1 MYTEGVEMYDKSA
14 CMGCLTIK
22 ELMTLYEIS
31 SIISNH
37 YDLQTSLEK
46 SMKIL
51 KNTLN
56 LDNCV
61 VHIIEDDILN
71 VFASVELS
79 KFQRNLS
86 SYKIGEGATGMA
98 AESNEPVVVENIH
111 NNSLF
116 LNKSGKRD
124 FNGKSY
130 VAVPLMIDNESIGVL
145 GAVITKTAE
154 IDLDDTIRILAIVA
168 SIFAQTIHSYQLNQK
183 EKERLQ
189 ELKLYYK
196 MEWDSKVHNFG
207 DIIGDSPKMEQVF
220 KVIQRIAQSDVTVL
234 VRGETGTGKELVAAA
249 IHKRSN
255 RKDEPFIK
263 LNCAAITDTLLE
275 SELFGHEKG
284 AFTDA
289 RETRKGRFELAD
301 GGTLFLDEIGDISA
315 SAQVKLLRVL
325 QEREFERVGG
335 SKTIKVNV
343 RLVAA
348 TNRNLEEMVKDG
360 KFREDL
366 YYRLNVIPIDLP
378 PLRERGDDIKQ
389 LVNFFLERSI
399 RNHKKMVTITD
410 EAMDA
415 LANYPWPGN
424 VREMENTIER
434 IVLMGNEEGINKYD
448 MLLLL
453 PALNDQ
459 KLKSDYKNSSKK
471 SLTLDDMEK
480 DAIIEALENN
490 DFNHSKAADEL
501 GITLRQIGYKIKN
514 MKSKI
519 TYNNEQLELTDDFI
533 DIGYMAENF
542 DAIDL
547 NKKEITVKKA
557 SPNRNIQLFISYPFF
572 EEFKDE
578 IITFDEFMSE
588 AKVDIYTYII
598 FNEPMDI
605 SYKFKKLIP
614 IFDINEE
621 YANMYGTKIVSG
633 TLENRLTKA
642 LFLIGKDGAIYHID
656 MPNDLK
662 EPLDLEK
669 VRGALNKAYLSYT
682 GAGCHG

>member
-1 MYTEGVEMYDKSA
+1 MFDKSA
-14 CMGCLTIK
+14 CMGCLTIR
-22 ELMTLYEIS
+22 ELTTLYEIS
-31 SIISNH
+31 AVISNH

-51 KNTLN
+51 KNSLN
-56 LDNCV
+56 LENCV
-61 VHIIEDDILN
+61 VHILEEDILH
-71 VFASVELS
+71 VFASIELS
-79 KFQRNLS
+79 KFQKTLA
-86 SYKIGEGATGMA
+86 SYKVGEGVTGMV
-98 AESNEPVVVENIH
+98 AESKEPVVVENIH

-130 VAVPLMIDNESIGVL
+130 VAVPLVIDNEAIGVL

-154 IDLDDTIRILAIVA
+154 IQLDDTVRILTIV
-168 SIFAQTIHSYQLNQK
+168 SSLFAQTIHSFQLNQK

-207 DIIGDSPKMEQVF
+207 DIIGDSPKMQQVF

-348 TNRNLEEMVKDG
+348 TSRNLEQMVKDG

-378 PLRERGDDIKQ
+378 PLRERGEDIKQ
-389 LVNFFLERSI
+389 LVNFFLERSMK
-399 RNHKKMVTITD
+399 NHKKRVTITD
-410 EAMDA
+410 EAMEA
-415 LANYPWPGN
+415 LCNYPWPGN
-424 VREMENTIER
+424 VRELENTIER
-434 IVLMGNEEGINKYD
+434 IVLMGNEDGINKYD

-459 KLKSDYKNSSKK
+459 KLKSDYKPISKK
-471 SLTLDDMEK
+471 SLTLEELEK
-480 DAIIEALENN
+480 EAIIEALENN
-490 DFNHSKAADEL
+490 DNNQSNAASEL
-501 GITLRQIGYKIKN
+501 GITLRQMGYKIK
-514 MKSKI
+514 K
-519 TYNNEQLELTDDFI
+519 YEL
-533 DIGYMAENF
+533 
-542 DAIDL
+542 
-547 NKKEITVKKA
+547 
-557 SPNRNIQLFISYPFF
+557 
-572 EEFKDE
+572 
-578 IITFDEFMSE
+578 
-588 AKVDIYTYII
+588 
-598 FNEPMDI
+598 
-605 SYKFKKLIP
+605 
-614 IFDINEE
+614 
-621 YANMYGTKIVSG
+621 
-633 TLENRLTKA
+633 
-642 LFLIGKDGAIYHID
+642 
-656 MPNDLK
+656 
-662 EPLDLEK
+662 
-669 VRGALNKAYLSYT
+669 
-682 GAGCHG
+682 

>member
-1 MYTEGVEMYDKSA
+1 MFDKTA
-14 CMGCLTIK
+14 CMSCLTIR
-22 ELMTLYEIS
+22 ELATLHEIS
-31 SIISNH
+31 MIISNH

-46 SMKIL
+46 SMRIL
-51 KNTLN
+51 KNTLS
-56 LDNCV
+56 LENCV
-61 VHIIEDDILN
+61 VHTLDDEMLS

-79 KFQRNLS
+79 KFQKNLS
-86 SYKIGEGATGMA
+86 TYKIGEGATGQA
-98 AESNEPVVVENIH
+98 ALSKEPVVVENIH

-124 FNGKSY
+124 YNGKSY
-130 VAVPLMIDNESIGVL
+130 VAVPLMIDNEAIGVM

-154 IDLDDTIRILAIVA
+154 IELDDTVRILTIVS
-168 SIFAQTIHSYQLNQK
+168 SIFAQTIYSFQLNQK
-183 EKERLQ
+183 EKERLE

-234 VRGETGTGKELVAAA
+234 VRGETGTGKELVASA
-249 IHKRSN
+249 IHKRSK
-255 RKDEPFIK
+255 RAEEPFIK

-348 TNRNLEEMVKDG
+348 TNRNLEQMVKDG
-360 KFREDL
+360 EFREDL

-378 PLRERGDDIKQ
+378 PLRERGEDIKQ
-389 LVNFFLERSI
+389 LVNFFLEKSI
-399 RNHKKMVTITD
+399 KNHKKMVTITD

-415 LANYPWPGN
+415 LCSYPWPGN
-424 VREMENTIER
+424 VRELENTLER
-434 IVLMGNEEGINKYD
+434 IVLMGNEDGISKYD

-459 KLKSDYKNSSKK
+459 KLKSDYKPIAKESK
-471 SLTLDDMEK
+471 TLEDLEK
-480 DAIIEALENN
+480 EAIMDALENN
-490 DFNHSKAADEL
+490 NFNQSNAATEL
-501 GITLRQIGYKIKN
+501 GITLRQIGYKIK
-514 MKSKI
+514 K
-519 TYNNEQLELTDDFI
+519 Y
-533 DIGYMAENF
+533 
-542 DAIDL
+542 
-547 NKKEITVKKA
+547 EI
-557 SPNRNIQLFISYPFF
+557 
-572 EEFKDE
+572 
-578 IITFDEFMSE
+578 
-588 AKVDIYTYII
+588 
-598 FNEPMDI
+598 
-605 SYKFKKLIP
+605 
-614 IFDINEE
+614 
-621 YANMYGTKIVSG
+621 
-633 TLENRLTKA
+633 
-642 LFLIGKDGAIYHID
+642 
-656 MPNDLK
+656 
-662 EPLDLEK
+662 
-669 VRGALNKAYLSYT
+669 
-682 GAGCHG
+682 

>member
-1 MYTEGVEMYDKSA
+1 MFDKSA
-14 CMGCLTIK
+14 CKGCLTIK
-22 ELMTLYEIS
+22 ELTTLYEIS
-31 SIISNH
+31 SVISNH
-37 YDLQTSLEK
+37 YDLQVSLEK

-56 LDNCV
+56 LDNCII
-61 VHIIEDDILN
+61 HIIEDDVLN

-79 KFQRNLS
+79 KFQKNLA
-86 SYKIGEGATGMA
+86 SYKIGEGVTGMVA
-98 AESNEPVVVENIH
+98 DSKEPVVVENIH
-111 NNSLF
+111 NDTLF

-130 VAVPLMIDNESIGVL
+130 VAVPLMIDNETIGVL
-145 GAVITKTAE
+145 GAVITKNAE
-154 IDLDDTIRILAIVA
+154 IELDDSVRILTIVS
-168 SIFAQTIHSYQLNQK
+168 SIFAQTIYSFQLNKK

-220 KVIQRIAQSDVTVL
+220 KVIQRIAKSAVTVL

-249 IHKRSN
+249 IHKRSD

-289 RETRKGRFELAD
+289 RETRKGRFELANK
-301 GGTLFLDEIGDISA
+301 GTIFLDEIGDISA

-348 TNRNLEEMVKDG
+348 TNRNLEQMVKDG

-378 PLRERGDDIKQ
+378 PLRERGDDIEQ
-389 LVNFFLERSI
+389 LVNFFLERAI
-399 RNHKKMVTITD
+399 KNHKKMVSITR

-415 LANYPWPGN
+415 LCSYPWPGN
-424 VREMENTIER
+424 VRELENTLER
-434 IVLMGNEEGINKYD
+434 IVLMGNEEGITKYD

-459 KLKSDYKNSSKK
+459 KLKSDYKPIPKK
-471 SLTLDDMEK
+471 TRTLDELEK
-480 DAIIEALENN
+480 EAIVDALENN
-490 DFNHSKAADEL
+490 DFNHSNTALEL
-501 GITLRQIGYKIKN
+501 GITLRQIGYKIK
-514 MKSKI
+514 K
-519 TYNNEQLELTDDFI
+519 YEL
-533 DIGYMAENF
+533 
-542 DAIDL
+542 
-547 NKKEITVKKA
+547 
-557 SPNRNIQLFISYPFF
+557 
-572 EEFKDE
+572 
-578 IITFDEFMSE
+578 
-588 AKVDIYTYII
+588 
-598 FNEPMDI
+598 
-605 SYKFKKLIP
+605 
-614 IFDINEE
+614 
-621 YANMYGTKIVSG
+621 
-633 TLENRLTKA
+633 
-642 LFLIGKDGAIYHID
+642 
-656 MPNDLK
+656 
-662 EPLDLEK
+662 
-669 VRGALNKAYLSYT
+669 
-682 GAGCHG
+682 

>member
-1 MYTEGVEMYDKSA
+1 MFNQSA
-14 CMGCLTIK
+14 CLTCLSIK
-22 ELMTLYEIS
+22 ELTTLYEIS
-31 SIISNH
+31 SVMSNQ

-51 KNTLN
+51 KNSLH
-56 LDNCV
+56 LENCI
-61 VHIIEDDILN
+61 VHILEEDVLN
-71 VFASVELS
+71 VFASIELS
-79 KFQRNLS
+79 KFQKNLA
-86 SYKIGEGATGMA
+86 SYKIGEGVTGMV
-98 AESNEPVVVENIH
+98 AESKEPVVVENIH

-130 VAVPLMIDNESIGVL
+130 VAVPMIIDNEAIGVL
-145 GAVITKTAE
+145 GAVITKAAE
-154 IDLDDTIRILAIVA
+154 IQLDDTVRILTIVS
-168 SIFAQTIHSYQLNQK
+168 SIFAQSIHSFQLNQK
-183 EKERLQ
+183 EKERLK

-207 DIIGDSPKMEQVF
+207 DIIGDSPKMQQVF

-301 GGTLFLDEIGDISA
+301 GGTLFLDEIGDISS

-348 TNRNLEEMVKDG
+348 TNRNLEQMVKDG

-389 LVNFFLERSI
+389 LVNFFLERSMK
-399 RNHKKMVTITD
+399 NHKKVVTITD

-415 LANYPWPGN
+415 LCNYPWPGN
-424 VREMENTIER
+424 VRELENTIER

-459 KLKSDYKNSSKK
+459 KLKSEYKPISKK
-471 SLTLDDMEK
+471 VLTLEELEK
-480 DAIIEALENN
+480 EAIIEALENN
-490 DFNHSKAADEL
+490 DFNQSSAAVEL
-501 GITLRQIGYKIKN
+501 GITLRQIGYKIK
-514 MKSKI
+514 K
-519 TYNNEQLELTDDFI
+519 Y
-533 DIGYMAENF
+533 
-542 DAIDL
+542 
-547 NKKEITVKKA
+547 EI
-557 SPNRNIQLFISYPFF
+557 
-572 EEFKDE
+572 
-578 IITFDEFMSE
+578 
-588 AKVDIYTYII
+588 
-598 FNEPMDI
+598 
-605 SYKFKKLIP
+605 
-614 IFDINEE
+614 
-621 YANMYGTKIVSG
+621 
-633 TLENRLTKA
+633 
-642 LFLIGKDGAIYHID
+642 
-656 MPNDLK
+656 
-662 EPLDLEK
+662 
-669 VRGALNKAYLSYT
+669 
-682 GAGCHG
+682 